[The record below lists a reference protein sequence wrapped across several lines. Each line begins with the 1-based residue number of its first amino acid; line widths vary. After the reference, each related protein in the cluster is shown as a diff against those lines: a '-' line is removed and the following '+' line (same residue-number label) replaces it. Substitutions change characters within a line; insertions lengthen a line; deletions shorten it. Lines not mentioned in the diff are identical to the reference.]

1 MKRTKF
7 LTAFAPLALVTL
19 LAVPACNFNPNG
31 EADTYNL
38 DVNVETRG
46 VTISMWTGF
55 GSSIT
60 STLENIIEG
69 FTEKTGIIVEHES
82 KGGYDNLQTAI
93 ELATTT
99 KSYANIAV
107 GYPDHFAGYINSNI
121 QLRLD
126 GLISN
131 DHKRKA
137 GKDEEGFD
145 VDKDGVRILDYADF
159 YDDYKPENETLEFD
173 KSGKGYKLG
182 LPFNK
187 SSEAMVYNATF
198 FNWAANQADLKDNI
212 FVPTT
217 WAEVKSVGK
226 AVKQFFATKG
236 VYGKILG
243 SDGNVYETLPDGVT
257 SVFDAT
263 KVASADEFKLISY
276 DSTANM
282 FITLVRQFGGTYTE
296 IDKTKTGVG
305 YAAFNDPSYRQ
316 KTLDAMAMI
325 RGLDAEGLIG
335 IPASFG
341 EANYC
346 STPFKNGKSLLNIG
360 STAGVSNAIVATF
373 VTKAAAIPQNE
384 AIPSSKFVISQGTN
398 LALFNKGTDAQKV
411 AAWKLMVYLSQQV
424 NGEFAARTGY
434 FPTCEAATN
443 SEVYQEYLD
452 SFGGAEILQKECG
465 ILNAYTYGNT
475 SKGWTRFVDPGFQ
488 GSSAIRAEVGNIPGY
503 ILLSN
508 EYANDQA
515 ILNAVY
521 AKLPDYT
528 RY

>member
-1 MKRTKF
+1 MKKAHSLKLIIPMAVVALMS
-7 LTAFAPLALVTL
+7 LTSCGTPL
-19 LAVPACNFNPNG
+19 G
-31 EADTYNL
+31 EADTDNL
-38 DVNVETRG
+38 DVTVETRG

-60 STLENIIEG
+60 STLENIIQG

-82 KGGYDNLQTAI
+82 KGGYDNLQNAI
-93 ELATTT
+93 ELATSTVT
-99 KSYANIAV
+99 YANIAV

-126 GLISN
+126 GLIKN
-131 DHKRKA
+131 DKKRA
-137 GKDEEGFD
+137 SGKDAEGFD
-145 VDKDGVRILDYADF
+145 VDKDGIRIINYDDF
-159 YDDYKPENETLEFD
+159 YDDYKPENESLEF
-173 KSGKGYKLG
+173 KSNGTGYKLG

-198 FNWAANQADLKDNI
+198 FDWAKTQDSLKDSI

-226 AVKQFFATKG
+226 AVKSLFASKN

-243 SDGNVYETLPDGVT
+243 SDGNVYDELPDNVT
-257 SVFDAT
+257 SVYDAT
-263 KVASADEFKLISY
+263 KVASADEFKLLSY

-296 IDKTKTGVG
+296 IDKTKTGIG
-305 YAAFNDPSYRQ
+305 YAAFNDAAYKQ
-316 KTLDAMAMI
+316 KTLDAMAMV
-325 RGLDAEGLIG
+325 RDLDSEGLIG

-341 EANYC
+341 ESLYC
-346 STPFKNGKSLLNIG
+346 STPFKNGRSLLNIG
-360 STAGVSNAIVATF
+360 STAGVSNAVTGAFI
-373 VTKAAAIPQNE
+373 TKAAAIPQNE
-384 AIPSSKFVISQGTN
+384 KLPNTKFVISQGTN
-398 LALFNKGTDAQKV
+398 LALFNKGTEAEKV

-434 FPTCEAATN
+434 FPTCESATN

-488 GSSAIRAEVGNIPGY
+488 GSSAIRTEVGNIPGY

-508 EYANDQA
+508 DYANDQA

-528 RY
+528 R